1 MNHPSR
7 FLLAFAAGALAVTSP
22 MIAQASGSFP
32 ATVVVRQEGRDLENI
47 VRDRKDLSMFRA
59 LTESFGVTEQLRS
72 PGTDNKGYTIFIPSD
87 NAFAKLPPQAVEEL
101 RRNRDLMQ
109 QVLKYHMLAGKVPA
123 ADVTGSMTPNSLQG
137 EPLSIRKNGNKVW
150 VGNAVVI
157 EADQMGSNGVIH
169 IIDQVLL
176 PPTVRD
182 NLTRRAIL
190 PLNDAKALTLG
201 RRQNAANTR
210 TVVDSD
216 GMPMGANNTSAAGRA
231 ARMTNAAP
239 AANLV
244 ELAISTPDLSTFQRL
259 ATEAGI
265 ANSLMEGSHT
275 IFAPT
280 DAAFAAV
287 PSVAMEALVA
297 DKELLKQVL
306 LFHTVNG
313 EITASELRRG
323 GIRAGNGDSLYI
335 KVGPKGAAKVN
346 DAVVLDKNLMAQN
359 GAIHTINKVL
369 LPASVISALRAKGIS
384 IGD

>member
-7 FLLAFAAGALAVTSP
+7 FLLAFAAGALTLTAP
-22 MIAQASGSFP
+22 IAAQAHGPLP
-32 ATVVVRQEGRDLENI
+32 ATVVVLQEGRDLENI
-47 VRDRKDLSMFRA
+47 VRDRKDLSMFKA
-59 LTESFGVTEQLRS
+59 LTETFGVIEPLRS
-72 PGTDNKGYTIFIPSD
+72 PGTNNKGYTIFVPSD
-87 NAFAKLPPQAVEEL
+87 NAFAKLPAAAVEEL
-101 RRNRDLMQ
+101 RQNRDLMQ

-123 ADVTGSMTPNSLQG
+123 ADVTSSMTPNSLQG
-137 EPLSIRKNGNKVW
+137 EPLAIRKSGSKVW

-157 EADQMGSNGVIH
+157 ESDQMGSNGVIH

-190 PLNDAKALTLG
+190 PLNDAKAQVLG
-201 RRQNAANTR
+201 QRQNAANTR

-216 GMPMGANNTSAAGRA
+216 GLATNNSSGRPV
-231 ARMTNAAP
+231 RMTNAAP

-244 ELAISTPDLSTFQRL
+244 ELAVSSPNLSTFHRL

-280 DAAFAAV
+280 DDAFASL
-287 PSVAMEALVA
+287 PSMVTEALVA

-346 DAVVLDKNLMAQN
+346 DAIVLDKDLMARN

-369 LPASVISALRAKGIS
+369 LPTSVANALRAKGIS
-384 IGD
+384 IGN